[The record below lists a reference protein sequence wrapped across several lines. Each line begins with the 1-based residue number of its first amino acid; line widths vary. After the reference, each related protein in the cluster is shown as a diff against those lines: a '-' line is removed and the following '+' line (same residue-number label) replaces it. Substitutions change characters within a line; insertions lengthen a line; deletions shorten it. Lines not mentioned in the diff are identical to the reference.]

1 MVLAL
6 ATAVRVVDRVHD
18 GTADG
23 RAHVHVTLT
32 AGLADDDVGVIGVA
46 DLTDGGAAGNEDA
59 AHLGGRHTDDS
70 VLALLTHQLAGV
82 TGRTGDSSALARL
95 ELDGVD
101 ERTDGDVGEGQSVAR
116 LDVGVR
122 TGHDGLTDLEALGGQ
137 DVALLTVSVVQQSDA
152 SGTVRI
158 VLDRGNL
165 GGNAVLVALE
175 VDHAVTTLHAA
186 ALVAGGD
193 AAVVVTT
200 GLLGQGLEKRLLGL
214 GAGDLGEIGDRL
226 PTPTSGGRLK
236 VLYSHYNPFQ

>member
-1 MVLAL
+1 MDNR
-6 ATAVRVVDRVHD
+6 TSR
-18 GTADG
+18 
-23 RAHVHVTLT
+23 
-32 AGLADDDVGVIGVA
+32 DVAQRQV
-46 DLTDGGAAGNEDA
+46 
-59 AHLGGRHTDDS
+59 
-70 VLALLTHQLAGV
+70 
-82 TGRTGDSSALARL
+82 
-95 ELDGVD
+95 
-101 ERTDGDVGEGQSVAR
+101 VAR
-116 LDVGVR
+116 LDVGV
-122 TGHDGLTDLEALGGQ
+122 GAGLDAVTLLDALRCD

-165 GGNAVLVALE
+165 GGHAVLVALE

-186 ALVAGGD
+186 ALV
-193 AAVVVTT
+193 AVVVTT

>member
-1 MVLAL
+1 M
-6 ATAVRVVDRVHD
+6 
-18 GTADG
+18 
-23 RAHVHVTLT
+23 
-32 AGLADDDVGVIGVA
+32 
-46 DLTDGGAAGNEDA
+46 
-59 AHLGGRHTDDS
+59 
-70 VLALLTHQLAGV
+70 
-82 TGRTGDSSALARL
+82 
-95 ELDGVD
+95 D

-165 GGNAVLVALE
+165 GGHAVLVALE

-200 GLLGQGLEKRLLGL
+200 GLLGQGLEKGLLGL
-214 GAGDLGEIGDRL
+214 GAGDLGEVGDRL